1 MQRLLMWTILWCTL
15 NLRLIGHPQYCP
27 PFVSPPMSYYGA
39 PNFLPFKSVHM
50 LWTIFLTLNY
60 TIVLDLSL
68 ILKLYEYDCVT
79 RMVIDHENYVRLMSN
94 LMITRINSVWWS
106 FSQNDIW
113 LRRLQQ
119 IGGTVVGILWGRTS
133 ILQKCYLDNKLDIMQ
148 FLQV

>member
-94 LMITRINSVWWS
+94 LMITRIDSVWQSLARMIVDKKTPTNWW
-106 FSQNDIW
+106 D
-113 LRRLQQ
+113 R
-119 IGGTVVGILWGRTS
+119 VGSLMEMNIHTS
-133 ILQKCYLDNKLDIMQ
+133 KML
-148 FLQV
+148 FG